1 MSQVRI
7 KSDDADLYLLTSR
20 AKYYG
25 VKDGDTLDVV
35 TGKIGGT
42 ITVSKK
48 GGYQFI
54 LFAGEYEEIKSNV

>member
-7 KSDDADLYLLTSR
+7 KSGDADLHLLASR

-25 VKDGDTLDVV
+25 VKDGDPLDVV

-42 ITVSKK
+42 ITVSKN

-54 LFAGEYEEIKSNV
+54 LLSGEYEEVKK